1 MLDIGSEESHELWH
15 LNNLN
20 LTVLGHIE
28 VSSVLV
34 GSILAMNRLV
44 NIHTCLTMF
53 EFQHSLLVPNFHIF
67 HNGSP
72 LIVCLILLCF
82 FDMIFGFHFGVPL
95 GFLLGLFFTVE
106 LEQHLSL
113 ALCNLGGTSP
123 ERKLLSALLATL
135 MHIAVT
141 VTRICRIC
149 DGLRHLVVEVL
160 LAVHYILINHMIESD
175 YESLNCNCRNFI
187 NSN

>member
-1 MLDIGSEESHELWH
+1 MWH

-20 LTVLGHIE
+20 LAILGNIK

-34 GSILAMNRLV
+34 ECILEMIRLV
-44 NIHTCLTMF
+44 NTHTYLTMF
-53 EFQHSLLVPNFHIF
+53 ECQHSLLVPNFHIF

-72 LIVCLILLCF
+72 LIVCLNFLCF
-82 FDMIFGFHFGVPL
+82 FHMIFGFHFGVPL